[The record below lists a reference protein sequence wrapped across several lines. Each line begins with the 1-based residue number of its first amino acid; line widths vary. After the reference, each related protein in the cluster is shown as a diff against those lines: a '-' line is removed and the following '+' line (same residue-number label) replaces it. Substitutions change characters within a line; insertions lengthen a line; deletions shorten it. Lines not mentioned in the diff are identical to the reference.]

1 MGNGTTTTTTTTE
14 QNETKSLF
22 YCCLHSNLHAV
33 ILQQNISLQILTERE
48 SVTQELEILQSSA
61 ACSTTSSLDVVS
73 NKVRL
78 LEKKKTTD
86 GSWLLSFPVRIG
98 THVGG
103 TGGTVTVVFV
113 AHLCRTRSSRCLEL
127 GFALLCRWGW
137 WGLW

>member
-1 MGNGTTTTTTTTE
+1 MGNGTTRTTTTTTKKE

-78 LEKKKTTD
+78 LEKKKTI
-86 GSWLLSFPVRIG
+86 LM
-98 THVGG
+98 
-103 TGGTVTVVFV
+103 
-113 AHLCRTRSSRCLEL
+113 AL
-127 GFALLCRWGW
+127 GFFHSL
-137 WGLW
+137 